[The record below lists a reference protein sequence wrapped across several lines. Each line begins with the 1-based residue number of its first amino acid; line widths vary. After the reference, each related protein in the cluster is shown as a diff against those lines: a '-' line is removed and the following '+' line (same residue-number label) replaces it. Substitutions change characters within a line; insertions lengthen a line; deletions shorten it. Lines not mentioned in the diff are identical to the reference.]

1 MKSNELTKYLS
12 THPVIPSL
20 IETINSDKVKRIRLE
35 GLTGSGG
42 AMALSIVF
50 DKTQATHI
58 VVIPEKEDAAY
69 FYNDLV
75 ALLGDESVFFFPST
89 YKRSVQYEQT
99 EPANIVL
106 RTEVLNHL
114 ASGKRKGIIVTY
126 PESVMEKVVS
136 RKNLKKNTLKISKGD
151 KISLEFLEEV
161 LHEYNFRRTDF
172 VYEPGQYS
180 IRGSIAD
187 VFSYS
192 ADLPY
197 RIDFFGEEVETI
209 RSFNTDDQ
217 LSLGSHDQ
225 ISVIP
230 NIQDISIEQIS
241 DSFTDFLPPSS
252 IFWLEDA
259 GFIREKINNIYF
271 QTEQREN
278 SGQISGKKEMVMTG
292 NRFIDLC
299 ENFRVLEL
307 GRSTAFEPDAKF
319 GFRTEPQPAF
329 NKNFE
334 LLTDRLILNTNEGYK
349 TYIVSESE
357 SQIERL
363 HDIFAEI
370 NPDVNFIPLLLNLHS
385 GFTDHDLKVT
395 IYTDHQIFDRYHK
408 FKIKGFFTRKES
420 ISVKELTGLNPGDYV
435 VHIDHGI
442 GKFGGLEKI
451 EVNGKIQE
459 AIKLVYRDND
469 ILYVGIHSLHR
480 ISKYKGKDN
489 AEPKIYKLGSGAW
502 QKLKLTTKKKVKD
515 IAKDL
520 ILLYAK
526 RMSQPGYSFTP
537 DSYLQRE
544 LEASFIYEDT
554 PDQLT
559 ASTAVKEDMETE
571 HPMDRLICGD
581 VGFGKT
587 EIAIRAAF
595 KSAVDNKQTAVLVP
609 TTILAFQH
617 YKTFSSRLEGFPCK
631 VEYISRHKKPAEQ
644 KMILEKLAE
653 GKIDIIIGTH
663 RLAGEDIKFKDL
675 GLLVIDEEQRFGVS
689 VKEKLKK
696 LKANVDTLTLTAT
709 PIPRTLQFSL
719 MGARDLSIINTPPPN
734 RMPIITE
741 LHGYNEEII
750 KEGIEYEVSR
760 NGQVFFIHNR
770 VENIRQ
776 IEAHIN
782 RICPYVRTAI
792 VHGQMDGKEVE
803 NTMFNFIQGDY
814 NVLIATTIIESGLDI
829 PNANT
834 IFINDAHHFGLSE
847 LHQLRGRVGRS
858 NKKAFCYLLAPP
870 LTTLT
875 HEARRRLQAIEE
887 FSELGSGFN
896 IAMQDLDI
904 RGSGNLL
911 GGEQSGFIADV
922 GFETYQRILNEAMQE
937 LRDSFDDE
945 IEAHTE
951 TGEEIKLPPMPARP
965 SKQKTFVTDFQI
977 DTDLEIMFP
986 DEYISN
992 IPERIRL
999 YKELNEIETEEEL
1012 VAFEKKLTDRFGR
1025 IPPPAEALLGIVR
1038 IKWPAVEM
1046 GMEKILLKNNLLI
1059 ANFVSDPESSFYKSP
1074 VFISLMNYVNRKQ
1087 RRMNVKQKGTKLSLT
1102 ISDIGSVKDAIRVLR
1117 EMKENVVAGLENH
1130 SNNG

>member
-1 MKSNELTKYLS
+1 MKKNILTEHYLQ
-12 THPVIPSL
+12 HPALPQL
-20 IETINSDKVKRIRLE
+20 IDTINEDKSGKIRLQ
-35 GLTGSGG
+35 GLTGSSVPMIL
-42 AMALSIVF
+42 AAVF
-50 DKTQATHI
+50 SKTQTTH
-58 VVIPEKEDAAY
+58 VAVIPEKEDAAY

-75 ALLGDESVFFFPST
+75 SLLGDESVFFFPST

-106 RTEVLNHL
+106 RTEVLNFL
-114 ASGKRKGIIVTY
+114 SSGKRKAIIVTY

-136 RKNLKKNTLKISKGD
+136 RKSLKKNTFNLNKGD

-161 LHEYNFRRTDF
+161 LHEYNFNRTDF

-180 IRGSIAD
+180 IRGSIVD
-187 VFSYS
+187 VFSYA
-192 ADLPY
+192 ADVPY
-197 RIDFFGEEVETI
+197 RVDFFGEEIETI
-209 RSFNTDDQ
+209 RSFNTEDQ
-217 LSLGSHDQ
+217 LSLNILSS
-225 ISVIP
+225 ISIIP
-230 NIQDISIEQIS
+230 NIQDISIEQIN

-252 IFWLEDA
+252 LIWIEDA
-259 GFIREKINNIYF
+259 AYIREKINNIYS
-271 QTEQREN
+271 QTEQRQE
-278 SGQISGKKEMVMTG
+278 SGQIFGKKDTILTG
-292 NRFIDLC
+292 NGFIDYC
-299 ENFRVLEL
+299 TRFRIAETGRNIIFESDVL
-307 GRSTAFEPDAKF
+307 FE
-319 GFRTEPQPAF
+319 FRTEPQPVF

-334 LLTDRLILNTNEGYK
+334 LLSSKLLSNFAEAYE

-363 HDIFAEI
+363 REIFAEI
-370 NPDVNFIPLLLNLHS
+370 NPEVHFLPLLLNLHG
-385 GFTDHDLKVT
+385 GFTDHDLKISVF
-395 IYTDHQIFDRYHK
+395 TDHQIFDRYHK
-408 FKIKGFFTRKES
+408 FRIKGFFTRKES

-502 QKLKLTTKKKVKD
+502 QKLKLATKKKVKD

-526 RMSQPGYSFTP
+526 RMSSPGYAFSP

-559 ASTAVKEDMETE
+559 ASNSVKSDMETE
-571 HPMDRLICGD
+571 HPMDRLVCGD

-595 KSAVDNKQTAVLVP
+595 KSAADSKQTAVLVP

-617 YKTFSSRLEGFPCK
+617 YKTFTSRLKGFPCTI
-631 VEYISRHKKPAEQ
+631 EYISRHKKAAEQ
-644 KMILEKLAE
+644 NKILSQLAD

-663 RLAGEDIKFKDL
+663 RLAGQDVKFKDL

-696 LKANVDTLTLTAT
+696 IKANVDTLTLTAT

-734 RMPIITE
+734 RMPIVTE
-741 LHGYNEEII
+741 LHGYNEEIV

-770 VENIRQ
+770 VDNIRQ
-776 IEAHIN
+776 IEATIN
-782 RICPYVRTAI
+782 RICPNVRTAI
-792 VHGQMDGKEVE
+792 VHGQMDGKHVE
-803 NTMFNFIQGDY
+803 NVMFDFIQGDY

-875 HEARRRLQAIEE
+875 HEARRRLKAIEE

-922 GFETYQRILNEAMQE
+922 GFETYQRILTEALNELKE
-937 LRDSFDDE
+937 SGE
-945 IEAHTE
+945 PGE
-951 TGEEIKLPPMPARP
+951 TGESVEGAEAG
-965 SKQKTFVTDFQI
+965 QKKVDFKPVKTKTLVSDFQI

-986 DEYISN
+986 DEYVSN

-999 YKELNEIETEEEL
+999 YKELNEIETGEAL
-1012 VAFEKKLTDRFGR
+1012 AAFEKKLTDRFGK
-1025 IPPPAEALLGIVR
+1025 IPPPAEALLDIVR
-1038 IKWPAVEM
+1038 IKWLAV
-1046 GMEKILLKNNLLI
+1046 GLGIEKILLKNDLLI
-1059 ANFVSDPESSFYKSP
+1059 ANFIADPESTYYRSRLFVS
-1074 VFISLMNYVNRKQ
+1074 IMNYVNQKQ
-1087 RRMNVKQKGTKLSLT
+1087 KHMNVRQKDRKLSLT
-1102 ISDIGSVKDAIRVLR
+1102 VSNVRSVRSAIQVLN
-1117 EMKENVVAGLENH
+1117 EILKSTLTTT
-1130 SNNG
+1130 